1 MKKRVLALMI
11 AVLSVCMTAC
21 GSTDVSDVDA
31 VVEESTVEDE
41 VVEGAEVE
49 EPVDETATEEE
60 ISEEVVEE
68 EAVEEETEEEAVE
81 ETASAGYY
89 PGVLTETGYES
100 KFLGFRY
107 TTPEGFAIATEEEM
121 EEMTEAGQELLSE
134 DYSDLQMAYADIV
147 TINELMVSDEYGIV
161 NFNITLEKTAVDLET
176 YVTLFKE
183 QIAGLTAMTIEIVSE
198 EEAELAGSTYT
209 KLTAQVESQGY
220 VMWQEYYLRKQ
231 DERLVALVTTWLDGM
246 DAEKE
251 TMMSGFAAY

>member
-21 GSTDVSDVDA
+21 GSTDISDVDA

-49 EPVDETATEEE
+49 ESVDETATEEE
-60 ISEEVVEE
+60 ATEEV
-68 EAVEEETEEEAVE
+68 VEEETEEEVVE

-100 KFLGFRY
+100 EFLGFRY
-107 TTPEGFAIATEEEM
+107 TTPEGFTIATEEEM